1 MEPTYE
7 QLLVGWFIFKIR
19 INYAQI
25 HKNVHCI
32 IKVTVLTS
40 CYKKESKSNKLYQN
54 IRTEL
59 IEQNKIAFAKG
70 FIAVKKLANII
81 CQIKYYSSL

>member
-1 MEPTYE
+1 MSIYL
-7 QLLVGWFIFKIR
+7 QVGFIFKI
-19 INYAQI
+19 NYVQI
-25 HKNVHCI
+25 CKNVHYI

-59 IEQNKIAFAKG
+59 IEQNKIAFAKD
-70 FIAVKKLANII
+70 FM
-81 CQIKYYSSL
+81 Q